1 MKKLLTFIISMLM
14 ILATAFSFSC
24 GKPKASGLSFYCP
37 DGAPALAIAKCIE
50 DNESFGTLKTVNYNV
65 VAADKIGGSVQTGKA
80 DMVILPVNAAS
91 KLYKANASD
100 PYKMVAVVTHGNL
113 YVMSTTEITI
123 NDLANQ
129 TIGVI
134 GQGLVPDL
142 TLKAVLS
149 KNSID
154 YNTQVNMTYYG
165 SGAELLPA
173 LKQGVVNIGLVPE
186 PAATNLE
193 TKVAPNKTWYRLNL
207 AELYDSEANAYP
219 QAVLM
224 VKESV
229 LNAYPGLATV
239 LEQKLTSNVD
249 WAKENVAKAVNAVNS
264 KLSKGVVPSLNANAI
279 TAQVISNCGI
289 YFEKAVDAKTSVM
302 EYINN
307 LIKIEPTSARAITN
321 DFFYGI

>member
-1 MKKLLTFIISMLM
+1 MGASNGSLT
-14 ILATAFSFSC
+14 
-24 GKPKASGLSFYCP
+24 FYCP

-50 DNESFGTLKTVNYNV
+50 DKESFGTLKNVEYNV
-65 VAADKIGGSVQTGKA
+65 VAAGDIGGAVQTGKA

-91 KLYKANASD
+91 KLYKANAKD

-113 YVMSTTEITI
+113 FIMSTTEITV
-123 NDLANQ
+123 NDLVGQ
-129 TIGVI
+129 TVGVI

-142 TLKAVLS
+142 TFKAVLS

-154 YNTQVNMTYYG
+154 YANQVNMTYYA

-207 AELYDSEANAYP
+207 GELYDSQTASYP

-229 LNAYPGLATV
+229 LSAYPGLATV
-239 LEQKLTSNVD
+239 LEQKLTDNVS
-249 WAKENVAKAVNAVNS
+249 WAKQNVAKAVNAVNS
-264 KLSKGVVPSLNANAI
+264 KLAQGVVPSLNANAI
-279 TAQVISNCGI
+279 TEQVISNCGI
-289 YFEKAVDAKTSVM
+289 YFEKALDAKTSVID
-302 EYINN
+302 YINN
-307 LIKIEPTSARAITN
+307 LLAIEPTSARAITN
-321 DFFYGI
+321 DFFYGA